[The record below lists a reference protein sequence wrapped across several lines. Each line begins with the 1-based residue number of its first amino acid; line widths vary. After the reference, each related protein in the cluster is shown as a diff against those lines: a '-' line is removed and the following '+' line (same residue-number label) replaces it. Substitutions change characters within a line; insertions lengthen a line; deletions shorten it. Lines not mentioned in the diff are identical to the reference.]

1 MSLRIKVDP
10 SEQQLIDALDSMN
23 DAFFILD
30 KNFRFV
36 RINKMYEKIAGV
48 DPDYSLG
55 KSIWDVFP
63 YAAQSD
69 SPYWIHY
76 HEAIK
81 TKKPTKFLD
90 FNRLN
95 AWVEVTAYPT
105 DEGGLSVFVRDITEK
120 LKAEQALKVSE
131 ERFRALVNATS
142 NVIYRMSPDWTE
154 MHQLD
159 GGSFLADT
167 GNADKNWIEKYIPAD
182 EQERVWEAINSAIAN
197 KSVFEL
203 EHRVKQA
210 DGTVGWTLSRAIP
223 IFDDTDTIIEWFG
236 TATDV
241 TSRKMADDERRLNLE
256 TAHRMELITEQ
267 RNALLK
273 INETKE
279 EFIALASHQL
289 RTPATA
295 VKQLTGMLLGDIAG
309 PLNSMQMDMLQKVY
323 ISNERGLK
331 IINDLLKTAE
341 IDGNTYKLDLKTYD
355 IVASTKEVI
364 DDLEDTLEQRN
375 QRIWFKSS
383 QKNIQLRM
391 DETNVKL
398 AISNLIENAS
408 KYSHP
413 GSEITVSVALIDNAV
428 EISVIDK
435 GVGIDKENRQ
445 KIFEKFTRAG
455 NELSDSV
462 TGSGLGLYW
471 VKQIAEMHEGSI
483 ELISQPGKGSTFIM
497 KLPATLSAYK

>member
-1 MSLRIKVDP
+1 M
-10 SEQQLIDALDSMN
+10 
-23 DAFFILD
+23 
-30 KNFRFV
+30 
-36 RINKMYEKIAGV
+36 
-48 DPDYSLG
+48 
-55 KSIWDVFP
+55 
-63 YAAQSD
+63 
-69 SPYWIHY
+69 
-76 HEAIK
+76 
-81 TKKPTKFLD
+81 
-90 FNRLN
+90 
-95 AWVEVTAYPT
+95 
-105 DEGGLSVFVRDITEK
+105 
-120 LKAEQALKVSE
+120 
-131 ERFRALVNATS
+131 
-142 NVIYRMSPDWTE
+142 
-154 MHQLD
+154 
-159 GGSFLADT
+159 
-167 GNADKNWIEKYIPAD
+167 
-182 EQERVWEAINSAIAN
+182 
-197 KSVFEL
+197 
-203 EHRVKQA
+203 
-210 DGTVGWTLSRAIP
+210 
-223 IFDDTDTIIEWFG
+223 
-236 TATDV
+236 
-241 TSRKMADDERRLNLE
+241 LNLE

-341 IDGNTYKLDLKTYD
+341 IDGNTYKLDLKTHD

-413 GSEITVSVALIDNAV
+413 GSEITVSVALIDSTV

-455 NELSDSV
+455 NELSDTV

-483 ELISQPGKGSTFIM
+483 ELISHPGKGSTFIM
-497 KLPATLSAYK
+497 KLPVTLSADR